1 MVRETK
7 NLPNEVGLADFEET
21 PLPKR
26 SDDALISLKVHYDLE
41 FNEHVKNA
49 LASFTTGNESE
60 EELLAIK
67 KSVEKSVKQAL
78 LSQNPEYH
86 QLEQKGLI

>member
-1 MVRETK
+1 MEG
-7 NLPNEVGLADFEET
+7 EQT
-21 PLPKR
+21 PLPKQNT
-26 SDDALISLKVHYDLE
+26 DALINLKVHYDLE

-49 LASFTTGNESE
+49 LASFTTGEETE
-60 EELLAIK
+60 EELAIIK
-67 KSVEKSVKQAL
+67 KSVERSVKEAL